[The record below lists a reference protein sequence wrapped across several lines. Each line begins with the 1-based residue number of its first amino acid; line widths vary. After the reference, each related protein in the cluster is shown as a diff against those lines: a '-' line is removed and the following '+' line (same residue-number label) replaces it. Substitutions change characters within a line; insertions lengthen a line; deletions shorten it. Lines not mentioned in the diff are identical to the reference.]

1 MQTLE
6 YKNADRACFKT
17 RKIANQSYQ
26 GAAFKERIKNYSFE
40 NSLAAIVVCH
50 VLKNPCEGNSNISNF
65 KGVIALLR

>member
-26 GAAFKERIKNYSFE
+26 GAAFRVNQLNWIYFFFFKI
-40 NSLAAIVVCH
+40 SLLFLQTLEFYVDFI
-50 VLKNPCEGNSNISNF
+50 PCDRPF
-65 KGVIALLR
+65 KIGK